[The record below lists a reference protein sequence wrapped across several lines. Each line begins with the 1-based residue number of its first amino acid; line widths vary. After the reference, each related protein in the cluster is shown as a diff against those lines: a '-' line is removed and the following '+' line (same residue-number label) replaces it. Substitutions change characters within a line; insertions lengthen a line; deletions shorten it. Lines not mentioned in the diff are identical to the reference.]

1 MKRFLIPLL
10 LINAALIAQGAGKPH
25 VLFIA
30 IDDMRPD
37 IGAYGNEQVITPN
50 MDKLAGD
57 GIVFHNAYCQMA
69 LCGPSRNSIM
79 TGMYPDT
86 LGIWGMSSKN
96 HIEWRDG
103 REHVTSLTEQFRAH
117 GYKAVGWGKIYD
129 FRNGFDRE
137 HSWDQF
143 TGVQRSKLNKFRKPH
158 PRSDRPAFEA
168 LDAPDEIFPDGVAAS
183 NAINYLEGLHT
194 DAQPLFMAV
203 GFVKPHLAFTAPKK
217 YWDLY
222 DVEEL
227 TLASRTTP
235 PDGSS
240 EYLISP
246 YKEIFSYNVPD
257 PVPDDMA
264 ADLIHGYYACVSFID
279 AQIGKLI
286 EALKNKGIYDE
297 TLIVIWGDHG
307 FKLGDH
313 GEWAKDTNFELDAR
327 VPLIIKPPEGI
338 TGTNDTQALA
348 ELVDVMPTMLEIAGL
363 PIPETVQGV
372 SLVPVLKDPS
382 TKVRDFALTQDK
394 GINRTMG
401 YSMRTPGYR
410 YNEWRNRANDKIVA
424 KELYYLK
431 DNRLEMEN
439 VIDEKP
445 DIAQLHADALDEYIK
460 NLPKYK
466 KTN

>member
-1 MKRFLIPLL
+1 MKKRLIPLFL
-10 LINAALIAQGAGKPH
+10 LSTIFTAHGADKPN

-37 IGAYGNEQVITPN
+37 IGAYGNDEVITPSI
-50 MDKLAGD
+50 DELASEGM
-57 GIVFHNAYCQMA
+57 VFHNAYCQMA

-86 LGIWGMSSKN
+86 IGIWGMSSKN

-103 REHVTSLTEQFRAH
+103 REHVTSLTEQFRKH
-117 GYKAVGWGKIYD
+117 GYQAVGWGKIYD
-129 FRNGFDRE
+129 FRNGFDE
-137 HSWDQF
+137 EYSWDEF
-143 TGVQRSKLNKFRKPH
+143 TGVQRRQLNQFRKPP

-168 LDAPDEIFPDGVAAS
+168 LDAPDEIFPDAVAADD
-183 NAINYLEGLHT
+183 AISYLESFDT

-203 GFVKPHLAFTAPKK
+203 GFVKPHLAFIAPKK

-222 DVEEL
+222 DVDTL
-227 TLASRTTP
+227 TLASKVTP

-257 PVPDDMA
+257 PVPDEMA

-279 AQIGKLI
+279 AQIGKLV
-286 EALKNKGIYDE
+286 EALKEKGIYDE

-327 VPLIIKPPEGI
+327 IPLIIKPPEGI
-338 TGTNDTQALA
+338 SGVNDTQALA

-372 SLVPVLKDPS
+372 SLVPVLNDPS
-382 TKVRDFALTQDK
+382 AKVRDFALTQDK
-394 GINRTMG
+394 GIEQTMG
-401 YSMRTPGYR
+401 YSIRTPQYR
-410 YNEWRNRANDKIVA
+410 YNEWRNKRTSEIVA
-424 KELYYLK
+424 QELYHLK
-431 DNRLEMEN
+431 DNRLEMKN
-439 VIDEKP
+439 IIDEKP
-445 DIAQLHADALDEYIK
+445 EIARLHAQAVDDYIQ
-460 NLPKYK
+460 NTPKYQQP
-466 KTN
+466 N